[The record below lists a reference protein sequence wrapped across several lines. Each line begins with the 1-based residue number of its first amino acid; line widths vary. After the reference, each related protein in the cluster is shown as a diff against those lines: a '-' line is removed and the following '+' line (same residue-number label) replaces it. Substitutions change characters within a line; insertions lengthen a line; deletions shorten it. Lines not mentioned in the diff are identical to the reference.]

1 MTLFITF
8 LAAVIATIV
17 WYVKAPDNTYR
28 IGTLALMYWAAA
40 LMWCVDGVAKLMDG
54 EAFIEVVDT
63 AAMFDDAVLGLFVVV
78 VGLAAWALYLLIKDP
93 KKAVSRILAK

>member
-8 LAAVIATIV
+8 VAAAIATIV

-28 IGTLALMYWAAA
+28 IGTLALMYWAAV
-40 LMWCVDGVAKLMDG
+40 LMWCVDGIAELMAG

-63 AAMFDDAVLGLFVVV
+63 AVMFDDALLGLFVVA
-78 VGLAAWALYLLIKDP
+78 VGLAAWAIYLLIKDP
-93 KKAVSRILAK
+93 KAVFAKAFK

>member
-40 LMWCVDGVAKLMDG
+40 LMWCVDGVAELMGG
-54 EAFIEVVDT
+54 EAKV
-63 AAMFDDAVLGLFVVV
+63 
-78 VGLAAWALYLLIKDP
+78 
-93 KKAVSRILAK
+93 

>member
-1 MTLFITF
+1 MTLLITF

-40 LMWCVDGVAKLMDG
+40 LMWCVSGPSSLKFVQERVANPLLTG
-54 EAFIEVVDT
+54 PNGPTIRPHPLSGLLRIGSARAFC
-63 AAMFDDAVLGLFVVV
+63 
-78 VGLAAWALYLLIKDP
+78 P
-93 KKAVSRILAK
+93 KQPTES